1 VSHTAR
7 VCSPPPMR
15 RSGPR
20 RDVLTVMAR
29 GTRELVEVLLLHRH
43 LPVVDGV
50 GGGDRHRRSAK

>member
-1 VSHTAR
+1 
-7 VCSPPPMR
+7 MR